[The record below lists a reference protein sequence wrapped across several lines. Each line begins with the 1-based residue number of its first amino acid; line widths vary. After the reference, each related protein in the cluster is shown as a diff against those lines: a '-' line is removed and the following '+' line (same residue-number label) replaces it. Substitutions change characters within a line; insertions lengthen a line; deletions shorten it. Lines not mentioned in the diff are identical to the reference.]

1 MHEHIIHSA
10 DDCPPPGG
18 YCRTHELNL
27 LLLAALYAVSRVLSR
42 SLDFNESL
50 RDVLRVLH
58 DEAGLTR
65 GLISVVDPDS
75 GKLNIHTIYT
85 PEGPIL
91 DDAQYGPG
99 EGIIGLVLEK
109 PRTIKLVRVADEPRF
124 LNRQQVYDLELPFI
138 AVPIKVGGDLKG
150 VLAVQ
155 PEAPEDGLLEERA
168 QFVEMVAN
176 LIGQSLRLAL
186 EVAQEKIDAGRRAR
200 PAAPH
205 RPPPVRLRQHG
216 RPLGGDAPGFRPGAP
231 GRQVEHH
238 RADPRRNRHRQGT
251 DRQRHPLQL
260 AARAQR
266 DRPPQLR
273 GAAGKPA
280 RIRTLRPRARR
291 LHRRR
296 RIAQGALRAGAR
308 RHAVPRRNRR
318 SLAALPG
325 QAAARPA
332 GRRIRARRRQQDDQG
347 RRAHHRRHPPRSGN
361 RRRHG
366 RLPRGSVLPPERHA
380 DLPAAAARADRGH
393 PGNRPPPADQD
404 RQRPETQA
412 EPDRHGAAPAGQ
424 SSNGRATCAN
434 WKTAWSAPPCSP
446 KTARSMST

>member
-124 LNRQQVYDLELPFI
+124 LNRQQVYDLGTALHRRADQGRRRPQGRPRRPAGSTGRRPARGTRPVRRNGRQPDRPEP
-138 AVPIKVGGDLKG
+138 APGDG
-150 VLAVQ
+150 SGA
-155 PEAPEDGLLEERA
+155 G
-168 QFVEMVAN
+168 
-176 LIGQSLRLAL
+176 
-186 EVAQEKIDAGRRAR
+186 KIDAGRRAR

-205 RPPPVRLRQHG
+205 RPPSVRLRQHG
-216 RPLGGDAPGFRPGAP
+216 RPLGGDAPGFRPGAA

-238 RADPRRNRHRQGT
+238 GADPRRNRHRQGT

-266 DRPPQLR
+266 DGPPELR

-280 RIRTLRPRARR
+280 RIRTLRPRDAAPSPAPSNRARAASS
-291 LHRRR
+291 RRTAAPCSSTKSAKSR
-296 RIAQGALRAGAR
+296 RPSRPSCCACCRRANSSA
-308 RHAVPRRNRR
+308 
-318 SLAALPG
+318 S
-325 QAAARPA
+325 AAARRSRSMCASSPPRTA
-332 GRRIRARRRQQDDQG
+332 IWKRRRTWAISA
-347 RRAHHRRHPPRSGN
+347 RICIY
-361 RRRHG
+361 
-366 RLPRGSVLPPERHA
+366 RLNVMPIFLPPLRERH
-380 DLPAAAARADRGH
+380 RGH
-393 PGNRPPPADQD
+393 PGNRPPL
-404 RQRPETQA
+404 
-412 EPDRHGAAPAGQ
+412 
-424 SSNGRATCAN
+424 C
-434 WKTAWSAPPCSP
+434 
-446 KTARSMST
+446 